1 MTTVTQIVF
10 RASKRAGLAAVFAH
24 RLRHTVATE
33 MLRRG
38 GSLTEIAHALRH
50 RDTDTT
56 AIYAKV
62 DTTRLRTVA
71 RPWPGG
77 AS

>member
-1 MTTVTQIVF
+1 VPVV
-10 RASKRAGLAAVFAH
+10 GAH

-38 GSLTEIAHALRH
+38 ASLAQVAEVLRH
-50 RDTDTT
+50 RSQDTT

-62 DTTRLRTVA
+62 DRAVLGLVV
-71 RPWPGG
+71 RPWPG
-77 AS
+77 ADR